1 MKKLITVLLSLIL
14 CFTLISPS
22 TAYAATVKLSKAK
35 ATMEVDS
42 YLLLKIADTKTKI
55 IWSSSDKTIASID
68 KTGLVTAISDGK
80 CTITAKVGKTKYTC
94 VITVVDS
101 NPAILSCH

>member
-1 MKKLITVLLSLIL
+1 MKKLLSAILIFVLIL
-14 CFTLISPS
+14 SIISP
-22 TAYAATVKLSKAK
+22 TQVYAAVKISKAK

-42 YLLLKIADTKTKI
+42 YLLLKITDTKTKI
-55 IWSSSDKTIASID
+55 TWSSSDKTIASID
-68 KTGLVTAISDGK
+68 KNGLVTAISDGK
-80 CTITAKVGKTKYTC
+80 CTITAKVGKSKYTC

>member
-1 MKKLITVLLSLIL
+1 MKKLLTALLIFVLFLSI
-14 CFTLISPS
+14 ISP
-22 TAYAATVKLSKAK
+22 TQAYAAVKISKAK

-42 YLLLKIADTKTKI
+42 YLLLKITDTKTKI
-55 IWSSSDKTIASID
+55 TWGSSDKTIASID

-80 CTITAKVGKTKYTC
+80 CTITAKVGKSKYTC

-101 NPAILSCH
+101 NPPILSCH